1 MGPSVAELFEV
12 VTKIAAVLMLSL
24 NKEITIYTNSPWSF
38 TFIWFKPKYGANVM
52 NKIIPSIMGFLVFLW
67 VALSSTLAQE
77 KNDLLQPEVDVE
89 IGTEFSKISDLVAHS
104 LDAKNNGESVVGND
118 WMIVTANPYATDIGA
133 AILRGG
139 GTAADAMVAAQAVLG
154 LVEPQSSG
162 MGGGGFLVWYDSK
175 SGELTTLDG
184 RETAPLLANDRLF
197 QNHNGEPI
205 KFWDAVIGGR
215 SVGVP
220 GMPALLEL
228 AHSKWGKVQWA
239 DLFKQATALAEHGFI
254 VSDRLSGLLEHEHTR
269 MSSSTKAKSYFF
281 PKGQPL
287 AQGELLINRDYAA
300 LMRQLADNG
309 SDIFYF
315 GPIADAIVYKVR
327 ENTRNPG
334 LLNHEDLAN
343 YAVKERPALC
353 TKFRNYEVCGMGP
366 PSSGAIG
373 VGQILGMINKFP
385 KGKIR
390 DPQTLRL
397 IGDATRL
404 AFADRGRYV
413 ADGDFV
419 SVPTKELVEEQ
430 YLSKRASLLN
440 RRNAIPVVTA
450 GEPIASLTHRWAPDL
465 SIEKPST
472 THVSIIDAYGN
483 ALSLTSS
490 IENAFGS
497 RLMTNGFLLNN
508 QLTDFSFRS
517 SANGNPIANRV
528 EGGKRPRSSMAPT
541 IVLEDGK
548 IVLVIGSPGGSR
560 IIPYVSNTIVAIL
573 DWGLDVQEAV
583 SQPHAVNR
591 FGIYE
596 IEEGTSLTGLK
607 KWLQELGYEIKE
619 RPLNSGL
626 NVILKKDGKL
636 YGGSDPRREG
646 IAIGG

>member
-1 MGPSVAELFEV
+1 MAELFEV

-287 AQGELLINRDYAA
+287 AQGELLINREYAA

-517 SANGNPIANRV
+517 SANGTPIANRV

-607 KWLQELGYEIKE
+607 KCLQELGYEIKE

>member
-1 MGPSVAELFEV
+1 VAELFEV

-89 IGTEFSKISDLVAHS
+89 IGTEFSKISDLVAYS

-197 QNHNGEPI
+197 QNYNGEPI

-215 SVGVP
+215 SVGAP

-228 AHSKWGKVQWA
+228 AHSKWGKVPWA

-281 PKGQPL
+281 PKGQSL

-315 GPIADAIVYKVR
+315 GPIADAIVYKIR

-450 GEPIASLTHRWAPDL
+450 GEPIASLTHRWASDL

-517 SANGNPIANRV
+517 SANGTPIANRV

-626 NVILKKDGKL
+626 NIILKKDGKL

>member
-1 MGPSVAELFEV
+1 VAELFEV

-24 NKEITIYTNSPWSF
+24 NKEITIYTNSPWYF

-89 IGTEFSKISDLVAHS
+89 IGTEFSKISDLVAYS

-197 QNHNGEPI
+197 QNYNGEPI

-450 GEPIASLTHRWAPDL
+450 GEPIGSLTHRWAPDL

-517 SANGNPIANRV
+517 SANGTPIANRV

>member
-1 MGPSVAELFEV
+1 M
-12 VTKIAAVLMLSL
+12 
-24 NKEITIYTNSPWSF
+24 W
-38 TFIWFKPKYGANVM
+38 
-52 NKIIPSIMGFLVFLW
+52 FLVFLW
-67 VALSSTLAQE
+67 VALFSTLAQE

-175 SGELTTLDG
+175 SGELITLDG

-440 RRNAIPVVTA
+440 RQNAIPVVTA

-517 SANGNPIANRV
+517 SANGTPIANRV

-548 IVLVIGSPGGSR
+548 IVLLIGSPGGSR

>member
-1 MGPSVAELFEV
+1 VAELFEV

-24 NKEITIYTNSPWSF
+24 NKEITIYTNSPWYF

-89 IGTEFSKISDLVAHS
+89 IGTEFSKISDLVAYS

-197 QNHNGEPI
+197 QNYNGEPI

-239 DLFKQATALAEHGFI
+239 DLFKHATALAEHGFI

-404 AFADRGRYV
+404 AFADRSRYV

-450 GEPIASLTHRWAPDL
+450 GEPIGSLTHRWAPDL

-517 SANGNPIANRV
+517 SANGTPIANRV

>member
-1 MGPSVAELFEV
+1 MFGLSGV
-12 VTKIAAVLMLSL
+12 VTKKAAVLMLAS

-52 NKIIPSIMGFLVFLW
+52 NKIIPSIMVFLVFLW

-197 QNHNGEPI
+197 QNYNGEPI

-287 AQGELLINRDYAA
+287 AQGEVLINREYAA
-300 LMRQLADNG
+300 LMRQLADHG

-315 GPIADAIVYKVR
+315 GSIADAIVYKVR

-373 VGQILGMINKFP
+373 VGQILGMVNKFP

-472 THVSIIDAYGN
+472 SHVSIIDAYGN

-517 SANGNPIANRV
+517 SANGTPIANRV

-548 IVLVIGSPGGSR
+548 IVLLIGSPGGSR

>member
-1 MGPSVAELFEV
+1 MAESFEV
-12 VTKIAAVLMLSL
+12 VTKIAPVLMLSL

-38 TFIWFKPKYGANVM
+38 TFIWFKPKYGAKVM

-327 ENTRNPG
+327 KNTRNPG
-334 LLNHEDLAN
+334 LLNQEDLAN

-517 SANGNPIANRV
+517 SANGTPIANRV

>member
-1 MGPSVAELFEV
+1 MAELFEV

-287 AQGELLINRDYAA
+287 AQGELLINREYAA

-517 SANGNPIANRV
+517 SANGTPIANRV

>member
-1 MGPSVAELFEV
+1 MAELFEV

-327 ENTRNPG
+327 ENPRNPG

-517 SANGNPIANRV
+517 SANGTPIANRV

-548 IVLVIGSPGGSR
+548 IVLLIGSPGGSR

-607 KWLQELGYEIKE
+607 KWLQDLGYEIKE

>member
-1 MGPSVAELFEV
+1 MAELFEV

-327 ENTRNPG
+327 ENPRNPG

-517 SANGNPIANRV
+517 SANGTPIANRV

>member
-1 MGPSVAELFEV
+1 MAELFEV

-67 VALSSTLAQE
+67 VALFSTLAQE

-287 AQGELLINRDYAA
+287 AQGEVLINREYAA

-327 ENTRNPG
+327 ENPRNPG

-517 SANGNPIANRV
+517 SANGTPIANRV

-548 IVLVIGSPGGSR
+548 IVLLIGSPGGSR

>member
-1 MGPSVAELFEV
+1 MAELFEV

-38 TFIWFKPKYGANVM
+38 TFIWFKPKYGTKVM
-52 NKIIPSIMGFLVFLW
+52 NKIIPLIMGFLVFLW

-419 SVPTKELVEEQ
+419 SVPTRELVEEQ

-517 SANGNPIANRV
+517 SANGTPIANRV

-548 IVLVIGSPGGSR
+548 IVLLIGSPGGSR

>member
-1 MGPSVAELFEV
+1 
-12 VTKIAAVLMLSL
+12 
-24 NKEITIYTNSPWSF
+24 
-38 TFIWFKPKYGANVM
+38 M

-67 VALSSTLAQE
+67 VALFSTLAQE

-517 SANGNPIANRV
+517 SANGTPIANRV

>member
-1 MGPSVAELFEV
+1 MAELFEV

-67 VALSSTLAQE
+67 VALFSTLAQE

-228 AHSKWGKVQWA
+228 AHSKWGKVRWA

-517 SANGNPIANRV
+517 SANGTPIANRV

>member
-1 MGPSVAELFEV
+1 MAELFEV

-38 TFIWFKPKYGANVM
+38 TFIWFKPKYGAKVM

-175 SGELTTLDG
+175 SGELITLDG

-220 GMPALLEL
+220 GMPALLEM
-228 AHSKWGKVQWA
+228 AHSKWGKVPWA
-239 DLFKQATALAEHGFI
+239 DLFKQATALAEQGFI

-327 ENTRNPG
+327 ENPRNPG

-517 SANGNPIANRV
+517 SANGTPIANRV

>member
-1 MGPSVAELFEV
+1 MAELFEV

-38 TFIWFKPKYGANVM
+38 TFIWFKPEYGAKVM

-517 SANGNPIANRV
+517 SANGTPIANRV

-548 IVLVIGSPGGSR
+548 IVLLIGSPGGSR

>member
-1 MGPSVAELFEV
+1 MAELFAV
-12 VTKIAAVLMLSL
+12 VTKIAAVLMLLL

-517 SANGNPIANRV
+517 SANGTPIANRV

-541 IVLEDGK
+541 IVLKDGK
-548 IVLVIGSPGGSR
+548 IVLLIGSPGGSR

>member
-1 MGPSVAELFEV
+1 MAELFEV

-327 ENTRNPG
+327 ENPRNPG

-517 SANGNPIANRV
+517 SANGTPIANRV

-548 IVLVIGSPGGSR
+548 IVLLIGSPGGSR

>member
-1 MGPSVAELFEV
+1 MAELFEV
-12 VTKIAAVLMLSL
+12 VTKIAAVLMLSS
-24 NKEITIYTNSPWSF
+24 NKEITIYINSPWSF

-517 SANGNPIANRV
+517 SANGTPIANRV

-548 IVLVIGSPGGSR
+548 IVLLIGSPGGSR

>member
-1 MGPSVAELFEV
+1 MTELFEV

-175 SGELTTLDG
+175 SGALTTLDG

-517 SANGNPIANRV
+517 SANGTPIANRV